1 MRPHPK
7 GPAVPQ
13 LSIIVP
19 IFNEAEHLPAFL
31 SMLTDQQGVD
41 FELLICD
48 GGSTDNSR
56 QVFDDLAP
64 QLPFSCRWL
73 DCPTGRGRQMN
84 FGAAA
89 SGGKHLLFLHC
100 DSLFSSS
107 TSLEKGLSAFRMS
120 ASNVGKG
127 QVGGHFGLHFVRS
140 SPRPCLD
147 YYFYEC
153 KSCLNL
159 PGCIHG
165 DQGLLLSR
173 ECFFEVG
180 PFDESL
186 PYLEDDRLVQAIRD
200 RGAWVTLPGEIQTSA
215 RRFESEGLLERQ
227 ILNALILNFLA
238 TGWTDFLTELPHVY
252 RLQHTTGRL
261 ALLPVFRAI
270 HQFMRRLPARQRW
283 AGLWRS
289 GAFVRD
295 NAWQINLWFWA
306 RGHFRAGHPAA
317 PPEEKQV
324 QRWLHNWSLVGD
336 NPVAQFASML
346 MTLACFYALYGV
358 LILTEKKER
367 PQS

>member
-1 MRPHPK
+1 MHSNPK

-31 SMLTDQQGVD
+31 SMLTDQHGVD

-48 GGSTDNSR
+48 GGSTDGSH
-56 QVFDDLAP
+56 QVFDDVAP
-64 QLPFSCRWL
+64 QLPFSYRWL

-84 FGAAA
+84 LGAAA
-89 SGGKHLLFLHC
+89 SEGEHLLFLHC
-100 DSLFSSS
+100 DSYFSSQRV
-107 TSLEKGLSAFRMS
+107 LDKALNALRM
-120 ASNVGKG
+120 AARNAG
-127 QVGGHFGLHFVRS
+127 QKWIGGHFGLHFVRS
-140 SPRPCLD
+140 SPRPCLG

-153 KSCLNL
+153 KSRLNL

-173 ECFFEVG
+173 ECFFKVG

-186 PYLEDDRLVQAIRD
+186 PYLEDDRLVQTVREQ
-200 RGAWVTLPGEIQTSA
+200 GEWVTLPGEIRTSA
-215 RRFESEGLLERQ
+215 RRFESEGLIERQ

-238 TGWTDFLTELPHVY
+238 TGWADLLAELPHFY

-261 ALLPVFRAI
+261 TLLPVLRAI
-270 HQFMRRLPARQRW
+270 HQSMQRMPARQRW
-283 AGLWRS
+283 AGLWLS

-306 RGHFRAGHPAA
+306 RSHFRAGLPAGT
-317 PPEEKQV
+317 PEEKQV
-324 QRWLHNWSLVGD
+324 QRWLRNWSLVGD

-358 LILTEKKER
+358 LILTERKEMT
-367 PQS
+367 QS